1 MLVALWDS
9 PAADCLESAARSLS
23 WMVERQ
29 DGVTCDALVRARQVD
44 LGLVPAYHVLAAG
57 RGIQVLPGGALSS
70 WSFPHAQLQLSR
82 PLQQVRTFTCTP
94 PQVQEALMA
103 RVILKEHY
111 GVDALPVA
119 GDSADATLHSGSAC
133 ETLQAGDNRLNLG
146 QEWFEL
152 LQYPMVWALFV
163 CASGTATPAM
173 TAALKTL
180 TSRAEEQ
187 LRQQDRNAIRLRLDD
202 LALAGLT
209 GLREYLYY
217 YGAIEEMA
225 ELPYYQ
231 PDEAGISEPPPPWAT

>member
-9 PAADCLESAARSLS
+9 PAADCLESAARSMS
-23 WMVERQ
+23 WMVERR

-44 LGLVPAYHVLAAG
+44 LGLVPAYHVMTAG
-57 RGIQVLPGGALSS
+57 RDVQVLPGGALSS
-70 WSFPHAQLQLSR
+70 WSFPHAQLELSR
-82 PLQQVRTFTCTP
+82 PLQQVRTFACTP

-111 GVDALPVA
+111 GVDAVPVA

-133 ETLQAGDNRLNLG
+133 ESLQGSDNRLNLG

-163 CASGTATPAM
+163 CASGTATPVM
-173 TAALKTL
+173 LAALKSL
-180 TSRAEEQ
+180 TRRAEEQ
-187 LRQQDRNAIRLRLDD
+187 LHQDGDSIRLRLDD

-225 ELPYYQ
+225 ELPYYE
-231 PDEAGISEPPPPWAT
+231 PDEAGISEPLPPWAV